1 MRRLA
6 TLVMMLFVLVTVGCR
21 VTEHKDG
28 NHENVDIGTP
38 FGGMHVK
45 TNDDA
50 TANLGLTPYPGA
62 VLEKKKNKDGNDDG
76 AADIDMSFG
85 NFHLGVK
92 AASYVTPDAPSMVL
106 AFYKKDM
113 ARYGVVLQCDGHHAV
128 GNVTRTSEG
137 LTCDDD
143 SGKHHISW
151 GDGDDGSSSMELRA
165 GSKLHQHII
174 GIEKK
179 NGGTKIGMVSL
190 DLPGGFSKKDDKQSD

>member
-6 TLVMMLFVLVTVGCR
+6 TLVMMLLVLGAVGCR

-28 NHENVDIGTP
+28 NHSNVDIGTP

-62 VLEKKKNKDGNDDG
+62 VLEKKDNGKDDG

-92 AASYVTPDAPSMVL
+92 AASYVTPDAPSMVM

-128 GNVTRTSEG
+128 GDVARTPEG
-137 LTCDDD
+137 LTCDDE
-143 SGKHHISW
+143 SGKKNHISW
-151 GDGDDGSSSMELRA
+151 STGDDGSASLELRA

-179 NGGTKIGMVSL
+179 NNGTKIGMVSL
-190 DLPGGFSKKDDKQSD
+190 DLPNGFSKQSD